1 MTSRGAAGL
10 PDIMESPGLR
20 VDFVSRE
27 GVNLFGQDLEMK
39 IEIRNILR
47 RGYREFQERG
57 GNTVY
62 YNRYDVGTT
71 FSASVTA
78 NF

>member
-1 MTSRGAAGL
+1 
-10 PDIMESPGLR
+10 
-20 VDFVSRE
+20 VDFVARE
-27 GVNLFGQDLEMK
+27 GFNFFNQDLETK
-39 IEIRNILR
+39 LEVRNIFGR
-47 RGYREFQERG
+47 SYKEFQERG

-71 FSASVTA
+71 FSLSISA

>member
-1 MTSRGAAGL
+1 
-10 PDIMESPGLR
+10 MERSFE
-20 VDFVSRE
+20 V
-27 GVNLFGQDLEMK
+27 
-39 IEIRNILR
+39 RNIFG

-62 YNRYDVGTT
+62 YNRYDVGTMV
-71 FSASVTA
+71 SASLTM